1 MTRRGKTIRTAVLW
15 TAAAAAIMVNHTAAA
30 AAAADTDEVFVS
42 DDIVVTAQR
51 RSQNIQDVP
60 IAITAISGETLEA
73 TGVGR
78 TAGEIVRFVPNASAA
93 TLDNHGFP
101 RWFLRGI
108 GTGEP
113 SLNNV
118 TPIGIYAD
126 DVYLGSAFMTG
137 GPLFDLERVEVL
149 PGPQGTLWGKNSP
162 GGAIHF
168 VSRKPVFGDSGFL
181 DASVGNY
188 SDRRIQGAI
197 NQVVSGD
204 RLAVRLSGSSEG
216 SDIYARNIAKGVR
229 GRLSDDAVRL
239 LALAKVTDELEALGN
254 VHYRRFKQN
263 DVTSYVNFGQ
273 PGQVDAYGNPY
284 VVFPDRTYNFNAPAN
299 TLREQFG
306 TSLTLNWERGG
317 YGLTAISAYEKATE
331 TSTSDTDLVPQEIT
345 RGYADNRIEQISQEV
360 RLGSPRDDRFNW
372 ILGAHYF
379 RQIIDAT
386 SAGAS
391 LNIPTLYPGTT
402 PQYNDVVWGQTN
414 QSYAVF
420 ASATYQ
426 FNDRLSLTAGA
437 RWTREEKALHTVRRR
452 SAGAVSFANPQAWW
466 DLGYFTGR
474 LNPTVR
480 YDNDRHWSAVTW
492 DVSPEYRLSDNARVY
507 LRIARGFRGGGF
519 IAAPTTQAG
528 AGTFDPEYITA
539 YEGGVKSEWLSGR
552 LTFNAA
558 AFYYDYKDIQINIY
572 KYDPL
577 LGQAVSRMQ
586 NAADATVYGAE
597 FQSSAAVTDRLR
609 VRASLGL
616 LHTEYKNYRDAAGN
630 DYSGNEF
637 ARAPHVTGILA
648 ADYTVPVAGRDLVL
662 SGDLNGRTKF
672 IFSATDADNPAQQ
685 HPGYVLA
692 NLRASYQLTEQVRV
706 TGYVDNVTD
715 KNYWQATSPIS
726 PTAVGRALG
735 APRTYGVA
743 VNYKW

>member
-1 MTRRGKTIRTAVLW
+1 MARTQKTIRAAVLW
-15 TAAAAAIMVNHTAAA
+15 TVAAAALMANHTAAHA
-30 AAAADTDEVFVS
+30 EDTDGATFVS

-51 RSQNIQDVP
+51 RSQNIQEVP

-118 TPIGIYAD
+118 TPIGIYQD

-168 VSRKPVFGDSGFL
+168 VSRKPTFNNAGFL
-181 DASVGNY
+181 DASLGNY
-188 SDRRIQGAI
+188 SDRRIQGAV
-197 NQVVSGD
+197 NQVLSDGKF
-204 RLAVRLSGSSEG
+204 AVRLSGSSEG
-216 SDIYARNIAKGVR
+216 ADLYARNLAKGTR
-229 GRLSDDAVRL
+229 GKLSDDAVRL
-239 LALAKVTDELEALGN
+239 LALGKLTDDLEALGN

-263 DVTSYVNFGQ
+263 DMTSYVNFGQ
-273 PGQVDAYGNPY
+273 PGQVDSYGNPY
-284 VVFPDRTYNFNAPAN
+284 ITFPNRIYNFNAPAN
-299 TLREQFG
+299 TSREQYG
-306 TSLTLNWERGG
+306 ASLTLNWSRGD
-317 YGLTAISAYEKATE
+317 YALTSITAYERAEE
-331 TSTSDTDLVPQEIT
+331 TSTSDTDLVPQEVT
-345 RGYADNRIEQISQEV
+345 RGYAANRIEQISQEI
-360 RLGSPRDDRFNW
+360 RLASPRQDRFNW
-372 ILGAHYF
+372 IAGAHYF
-379 RQIIDAT
+379 HQIIDAT

-414 QSYAVF
+414 ESFAVF

-426 FNDRLSLTAGA
+426 FTDRLSLTAGA
-437 RWTREEKALHTVRRR
+437 RWTWEEKALNTVRRR
-452 SAGAVSFANPQAWW
+452 SAGAVRFANPQAWW
-466 DLGYFTGR
+466 DPAFFSGV
-474 LNPTVR
+474 LNPTVHFS
-480 YDNDRHWSAVTW
+480 DTKDWSAVTW
-492 DVSPEYRLSDNARVY
+492 DISPEYSLTDHARVY
-507 LRIARGFRGGGF
+507 LRVARGFRGGGF

-528 AGTFDPEYITA
+528 AGGFDPEYITA
-539 YEGGVKSEWLSGR
+539 FEGGLKSEWLGGR

-597 FQSSAAVTDRLR
+597 FQSSAVIGDRLR
-609 VRASLGL
+609 VRASVGL

-637 ARAPHVTGILA
+637 ARAPDFTGILA
-648 ADYTVPVAGRDLVL
+648 ADYTVPLGDHDLVL

-692 NLRASYQLTEQVRV
+692 NLRAAYQLTDQVRV
-706 TGYVDNVTD
+706 TGYVDNVFD
-715 KNYWQATSPIS
+715 KAYWQATSPIS